1 MMIMKSADQIIR
13 NEKSNE
19 KFVDSLIANVVSLT
33 DSTAKKQL
41 EYDATI
47 NFTNAP
53 YMNPPANAVE
63 YIFPAVPS
71 VFNPI
76 VAIHHYE
83 DLFQFEL

>member
-53 YMNPPANAVE
+53 SNPPADAVE

-71 VFNPI
+71 VYNPI
-76 VAIHHYE
+76 VAIHHY
-83 DLFQFEL
+83 

>member
-1 MMIMKSADQIIR
+1 MTIIKSADHIIR
-13 NEKSNE
+13 NEKSNA
-19 KFVDSLIANVVSLT
+19 KFVDNLIASVVSLT

-53 YMNPPANAVE
+53 SKDPPTDAVE

-71 VFNPI
+71 VYNPI
-76 VAIHHYE
+76 VAIHHY
-83 DLFQFEL
+83 